1 MTHCAATH
9 HLPNQKPIFRLECGN
24 VAVRPEPRRGV
35 SRMTQRGGGGGP
47 RPAGVRPPA
56 ALGVTV
62 VSAGTRPP
70 RRPVHDT
77 GKHPRTRAA
86 DEPPPPRAEAAHAAS
101 EPTLISSVQRA
112 LRLLEAVGA
121 HEDGAPAKQL
131 AREAGLPLPTAYH
144 LLRTLT
150 HEGYLHRENGLFR
163 YGDAVR
169 RLGAGRTAPPAPPD
183 QPGRPGSQPG
193 SQPGQSDNQPGQSG
207 LVPGPADR
215 FARTVAALAGELG
228 VAVYFAVYREG
239 EVDVLATADAPGA
252 PAVEEWADFRQTAHA
267 HAIGQCLLAQLD
279 EAERVDHFAR
289 YPVRALTP
297 YSVRDEAGFHRR
309 CAARRPLQPV
319 CEREEYALG
328 TVCAAIPLIAGET
341 AATLAVSTP
350 LARAERLRPAVDSLR
365 SRVGALIGSLSFS
378 ISI

>member
-1 MTHCAATH
+1 M
-9 HLPNQKPIFRLECGN
+9 
-24 VAVRPEPRRGV
+24 
-35 SRMTQRGGGGGP
+35 
-47 RPAGVRPPA
+47 
-56 ALGVTV
+56 
-62 VSAGTRPP
+62 
-70 RRPVHDT
+70 
-77 GKHPRTRAA
+77 
-86 DEPPPPRAEAAHAAS
+86 
-101 EPTLISSVQRA
+101 SSVQRA

-121 HEDGAPAKQL
+121 HADGAPAKQL

-144 LLRTLT
+144 LLRTLA

-169 RLGAGRTAPPAPPD
+169 RLGAGRAGSPALPD
-183 QPGRPGSQPG
+183 
-193 SQPGQSDNQPGQSG
+193 QPGQSDRQPDRQLSQPGAG
-207 LVPGPADR
+207 PGPSGRVAHI
-215 FARTVAALAGELG
+215 VAALAGELG

-252 PAVEEWADFRQTAHA
+252 PVVEEWADFRQTAHA
-267 HAIGQCLLAQLD
+267 HAIGQCLLAQLG
-279 EAERVDHFAR
+279 EAERADHFAR

-328 TVCAAIPLIAGET
+328 TVCAALPLIVGET